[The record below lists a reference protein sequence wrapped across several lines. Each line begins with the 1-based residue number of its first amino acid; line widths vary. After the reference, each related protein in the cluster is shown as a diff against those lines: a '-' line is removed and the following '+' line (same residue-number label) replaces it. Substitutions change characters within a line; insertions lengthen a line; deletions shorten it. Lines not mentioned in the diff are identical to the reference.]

1 MYPCAKNSPNT
12 ITDKKTK
19 LRTKYSHDQVV
30 IINFEALKIENVIN
44 KNQSYN
50 KTRKK
55 CYQ

>member
-1 MYPCAKNSPNT
+1 MYPCAKNSSNT

-30 IINFEALKIENVIN
+30 IINFEALKTENVIN